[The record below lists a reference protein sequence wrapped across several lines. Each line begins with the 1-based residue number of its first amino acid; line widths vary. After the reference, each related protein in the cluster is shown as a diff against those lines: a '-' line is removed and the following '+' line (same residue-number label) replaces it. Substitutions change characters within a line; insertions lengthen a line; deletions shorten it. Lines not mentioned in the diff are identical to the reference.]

1 MTAPTFDDDVRRLL
15 DLQETSKLIDAEL
28 EEIRQ
33 RIRQHGSGQVG
44 ALKVSVTA
52 QRRFSPVLAVE
63 KLTPE
68 QLAEIAD
75 TTLSGT
81 KAKHVLPPALYEEL
95 LYEYGVPRVS
105 VR

>member
-1 MTAPTFDDDVRRLL
+1 MTTFDEDVKRLI
-15 DLQETSKLIDAEL
+15 DLQATIKDLETEL
-28 EEIRQ
+28 EQCRD
-33 RIRQHGSGQVG
+33 RIRAHGSGQVG
-44 ALKVSVTA
+44 ALKVSVTV

-81 KAKHVLPPALYEEL
+81 KAKQVLPPAVYEQL

>member
-1 MTAPTFDDDVRRLL
+1 MTTFDEDVNRLL
-15 DLQETSKLIDAEL
+15 DLTETIKHLEVEL
-28 EEIRQ
+28 EEVRN
-33 RIRQHGSGQVG
+33 RIRAHGSGQVG
-44 ALKVSVTA
+44 ALKVSVTV

-63 KLTPE
+63 KLTAE

-81 KAKHVLPPALYEEL
+81 KAKSVLPPALYEQL